1 MSAFNIFKGRIN
13 KYTCPVCKYYGPFT
27 DINPDTGCRKYALCP
42 KCGSLERH
50 RLQHLVINR
59 LAVNHDFSKMRMLHF
74 APEEFFRK
82 YFKKLFGVYTTADL
96 NMHDVDYQV
105 DITKLPFK
113 DAEYDFIFASHV
125 LEHIKD
131 DLTAISE
138 MRRVLKPA
146 GIAIL
151 PVPIVSEETIEYP
164 EPNPFESGHVRAPSV
179 DYYER
184 YRKCF
189 SRIELS
195 SSNDYPSEYQTF
207 LYEDRSNVPNEKFP
221 LRRAM
226 AGERHIDIVPI
237 CFA

>member
-1 MSAFNIFKGRIN
+1 
-13 KYTCPVCKYYGPFT
+13 
-27 DINPDTGCRKYALCP
+27 
-42 KCGSLERH
+42 
-50 RLQHLVINR
+50 
-59 LAVNHDFSKMRMLHF
+59 MLHF

-82 YFKKLFGVYTTADL
+82 HFKKSFGAYITADL

-105 DITKLPFK
+105 DITKLPFT
-113 DAEYDFIFASHV
+113 DAQYDFVFASHV

-131 DLTAISE
+131 DLKAISE
-138 MRRVLKPA
+138 IRRVLRPG

-151 PVPIVSEETIEYP
+151 PVPIVSTETIEYP
-164 EPNPFESGHVRAPSV
+164 EPNPFESNHIRAPGA

-184 YRKCF
+184 YKKYF
-189 SRIELS
+189 SRVELY

-207 LYEDRSNVPNEKFP
+207 VYEDRSNTPNEKFP

-226 AGERHIDIVPI
+226 AGERHIDTVPI